1 MAQAG
6 DVLVAAPRG
15 MEETRMSIKVQFNQ
29 IDEFL
34 EELTQE
40 REAVTDRILR
50 VTYVHAQQSGM
61 PIVQLSVVAGV
72 LVRGVLIEFVQRC
85 GDLWMR
91 RSDSDAQTTQRAQ
104 DLLLR
109 LEEAAHRLD
118 LQIRRGRFLTTPDK
132 A

>member
-1 MAQAG
+1 MA
-6 DVLVAAPRG
+6 
-15 MEETRMSIKVQFNQ
+15 IKVQFHQ

-50 VTYVHAQQSGM
+50 ITYLHTQHAGM
-61 PIVQLSVVAGV
+61 PMVHLSVVAGV

-85 GDLWMR
+85 GDLWRMSNESETQALLQVYGIPEVLLHIPGKR
-91 RSDSDAQTTQRAQ
+91 RPKPTPK
-104 DLLLR
+104 R
-109 LEEAAHRLD
+109 LAPTD
-118 LQIRRGRFLTTPDK
+118 LQY

>member
-1 MAQAG
+1 MTCDTPTA
-6 DVLVAAPRG
+6 LVVERG
-15 MEETRMSIKVQFNQ
+15 REGTRMSIKVQFHQ

-50 VTYVHAQQSGM
+50 VTYLHAQHSGM
-61 PIVQLSVVAGV
+61 PIVHLSVVAGA

-85 GDLWMR
+85 GDLWKM
-91 RSDSDAQTTQRAQ
+91 RSDSDAQTTQRAEE
-104 DLLLR
+104 LRRR

-118 LQIRRGRFLTTPDK
+118 LQIRRGRFLTTPDTE
-132 A
+132 